1 MDTTPAQG
9 QADLTTPDTTL
20 QPTPAQ
26 SAPLAQTDAL
36 TPTKDPADAPEQTQ
50 AALTPQKDLDD
61 APTPKGTCKPDRFY
75 ALIENNTI
83 ANIFSGE
90 NLKEYNPAQLDIREL
105 PKGEEKFFAIG
116 LSLGENGELLPLSL
130 EQMKERQLDFLNDD
144 FTMEVQ
150 RVQREY
156 IPLEEV
162 LTFELQRQE
171 ALSLEQGGPTP
182 FLDQLAQTRGEKK
195 EVLAR
200 KILKKHTEYMQSLA
214 FLVGKRHKLRNQI
227 EESQSAQEIIDVRFS
242 EALKL

>member
-1 MDTTPAQG
+1 MDTTPAQTRT
-9 QADLTTPDTTL
+9 QVDLTTPNPTT
-20 QPTPAQ
+20 
-26 SAPLAQTDAL
+26 QTDAL
-36 TPTKDPADAPEQTQ
+36 DPVKDPADTADPADAPEQTQ

-83 ANIFSGE
+83 VNIFSGE

-116 LSLGENGELLPLSL
+116 LSLGENAELLPLSL

-200 KILKKHTEYMQSLA
+200 KILKKHSEYMQSLA

-227 EESQSAQEIIDVRFS
+227 EESQSAQEIINVRFS

>member
-9 QADLTTPDTTL
+9 QADLTTPDTTT

-83 ANIFSGE
+83 VNIFSGE

-116 LSLGENGELLPLSL
+116 LSLGENAELLPLSL

-171 ALSLEQGGPTP
+171 ALSLKEGGPTP

-200 KILKKHTEYMQSLA
+200 KILKKHSEYMQSLA

-227 EESQSAQEIIDVRFS
+227 EESQSAQEIINVRFS